1 MKRNLASFCG
11 LACALVLPSV
21 ALGAPANAAS
31 APALRV
37 AARGSV
43 TGTITAVSGS
53 SFTIQTAGR
62 RTGVVNA
69 LTSAASHV
77 TGQDFPYVYGG
88 GHAQAGIAS
97 IGLKGPGYNGKRIGY
112 DCSGSVA
119 AVLAGAGLWP
129 AGGGVPSDAGI
140 IAQLLSEHLI
150 ARGAG
155 TGPVEVTL
163 YDDWGVHIFMNIDG
177 RFFGTSDGG
186 GGGNRRGGAGWL
198 DDGASDATS
207 RSYKPYHFLPS
218 VLKGS
223 TTAGHIDSFGLGVL
237 PSGASGLQVGV
248 KLQVSYE
255 QTRSGSMF
263 ATALDYPGA
272 ITTTGT
278 VQSVAPDGSSLTLTT
293 ADGSSLTL
301 ATGGAPQLLENVIP
315 GDTVSVTYLQSAST
329 TIALAVTVTATPPP
343 STTEPSTTEPT
354 TGAPSTTEPATGAP
368 TAPGPGYGSYHRG
381 T

>member
-1 MKRNLASFCG
+1 MKRYLAIFCA

-21 ALGAPANAAS
+21 AAGAPANAAS
-31 APALRV
+31 APALRI
-37 AARGSV
+37 AERGSV
-43 TGTITAVSGS
+43 TGTITALSGS

-69 LTSAASHV
+69 LTAAASHV
-77 TGQDFPYVYGG
+77 TSQDFPYVYGG

-97 IGLKGPGYNGKRIGY
+97 IGIKGPGYNGKRIGY

-129 AGGGVPSDAGI
+129 AGGGVPNDAGI
-140 IAQLLSEHLI
+140 IAELLQEHVI

-155 TGPVEVTL
+155 TGAVEVTL
-163 YDDWGVHIFMNIDG
+163 YDDSGVHIFMNIDG

-198 DDGASDATS
+198 DDGAPDATS

-218 VLKGS
+218 VLTGS
-223 TTAGHIDSFGLGVL
+223 TTAGHIDSFQLRAL
-237 PSGASGLQVGV
+237 PSGATGLQLGV
-248 KLQVSYE
+248 KVRVTYA
-255 QTRSGSMF
+255 QTRSGSLF

-278 VQSVAPDGSSLTLTT
+278 VQSVA

-301 ATGGAPQLLENVIP
+301 QTADGNTLTLATDGAAQLVENVTA
-315 GDTVSVTYLQSAST
+315 GDTVSVTYSESGST
-329 TIALAVTVTATPPP
+329 TIALAVTVTATP
-343 STTEPSTTEPT
+343 
-354 TGAPSTTEPATGAP
+354 APSTGDGSTNPGSSAPGDPVASGGPDGAGSTGAW
-368 TAPGPGYGSYHRG
+368 GSPGYGS
-381 T
+381 